1 MRQIEAGTAGRED
14 FLMPSHESSVTM
26 KSAVSVSIPKEDLRA
41 GVSGPGRTVM
51 QQANGQGLPSGGEEK
66 RRSQRVLV
74 RIRAEIHF
82 NLHGKAESAN
92 VHTLSVNPFGAM
104 LVSPRNLPTASRLVL
119 EHGVTRDKVACRV
132 VRPAKEMAEGFH
144 IPVEFDTPAPLFW
157 KIGFPPEDW
166 NVHDGL

>member
-1 MRQIEAGTAGRED
+1 MRQIETGTAGRED
-14 FLMPSHESSVTM
+14 FLMPSHESNVTM
-26 KSAVSVSIPKEDLRA
+26 KSAVTVSIHKEDARA
-41 GVSGPGRTVM
+41 GLSGSSKVM
-51 QQANGQGLPSGGEEK
+51 QQANGQGLQSGGEEK

-82 NLHGKAESAN
+82 NSNGKAESAN

-104 LVSPRNLPTASRLVL
+104 LVSPRNLPAASRLVL
-119 EHGVTRDKVACRV
+119 EHGVTREKVACRV
-132 VRPAKEMAEGFH
+132 VRPPKEMAEGFH